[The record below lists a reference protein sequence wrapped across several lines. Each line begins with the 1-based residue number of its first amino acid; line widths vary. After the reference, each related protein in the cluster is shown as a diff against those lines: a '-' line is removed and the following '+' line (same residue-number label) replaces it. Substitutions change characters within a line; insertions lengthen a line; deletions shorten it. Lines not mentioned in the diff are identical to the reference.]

1 VPSEGVR
8 GGVGM
13 LRADLPE
20 RICAGPSWSIRPCPN
35 RLCSDTCAGASTCW
49 STPTRDT
56 PSVS

>member
-1 VPSEGVR
+1 VR